1 MLRVACFYLNTQHN
15 SATKVYHPLVLARK
29 LKLLLVIENVRN
41 DHIKLETKYRSF
53 GVVQRNFKNTF
64 VQNIANAD
72 KLIDDVQQSRIKL
85 IYIVQIQMWFSN
97 VSHSYE
103 ILPHRYAL
111 RKLGVIS
118 HSTNERSHWIKDNIS
133 NPNLDNSILLKSVS
147 YCYFYCWNDQW
158 NISFAESSLTES
170 LAFTSV

>member
-1 MLRVACFYLNTQHN
+1 MLSVACFYLNTQQN

-85 IYIVQIQMWFSN
+85 IYIAQIQM
-97 VSHSYE
+97 
-103 ILPHRYAL
+103 
-111 RKLGVIS
+111 
-118 HSTNERSHWIKDNIS
+118 
-133 NPNLDNSILLKSVS
+133 
-147 YCYFYCWNDQW
+147 
-158 NISFAESSLTES
+158 
-170 LAFTSV
+170 